1 MKVLQFAVLLI
12 LINWFEV
19 SAQQPTQIRLDV
31 HQKPLNEV
39 LLELKEK
46 YNLQFA
52 YDKDLLSNYQI
63 SVTRTFRSEQE
74 ALEFL
79 LNDLPL
85 ALEKSGN
92 VFLIFPES
100 GQRQTA
106 KKKQFTQISGQVMEV
121 QTYEPLP
128 FSYILINNKSIQ
140 SDRQGHFSFLA
151 SADTT
156 FDLRISH
163 LGYFIYD
170 TLFSGG
176 LNKEFLLTPK
186 IEQISEVKVEGNP
199 VERSTLIGDLPGKMK
214 INHRI
219 APVLPGYGDNSVFN
233 LLRLMPG
240 IVAAGEQ
247 SNDLLIWGSYESH
260 SRIQFDGF
268 TVFGLKNFN
277 DNISVVNPFVV
288 KNIDVYKGGYGA
300 KYRGRVEGI
309 VDITGK
315 NGSLQKPA
323 FTFNINN
330 TTVNSLLEIPVS
342 ENSSLMAAYRQ
353 TYYQLYDPTQL
364 NLFRRNEDTG
374 QQQGQG
380 PGTGGTNGQGGMQ
393 TGEIDFTV
401 QPDFNFRDANLK
413 YSVNGDN
420 GGEFYVSL
428 YGGGDKFSYNM
439 DAALTNNQLLRS
451 ESESNRQFG
460 GAAFYSQPWQ
470 NGNRTSFTA
479 GYSVFHREAT
489 EENRVVNTRHNR
501 TRISKN
507 IYSEN
512 EVDEFT
518 FKLEHTLPVK
528 DGNRFYFGAGI
539 ADNNVQFLRQ
549 SFGNDLIHLDNN
561 SPRIFGYVQNDW
573 PVTNF
578 LDLKNGFRLVYFNKL
593 GKVYTEPRIMA
604 TMHLTDKINFNAS
617 WGLYNQFL
625 AKTSLVDSLYN
636 VTYFWTNSD
645 GESIP
650 VLYGRHLVGG
660 ISCNNNGFTVSFEGY
675 HKKTNGLTRFFN
687 GTRFISRGFYQG
699 EGRSYGLDVYLKKEY
714 KRHLGWISYSWS
726 KTDEHFPFFVRN
738 YWRPAPHQ
746 QTHELKAAAIINLNR
761 FYVSAN
767 YVYGSGFER
776 FDFETADGNRLNR
789 EYSRLDAA
797 VVYKFRPE
805 KVKAEAGIS
814 VLNVFDTDNI
824 KYSNLR
830 RASVDEINFV
840 GIYTKAVPFT
850 PAVFFMLK
858 F

>member
-1 MKVLQFAVLLI
+1 MRIVQLVFLFVLLFS
-12 LINWFEV
+12 FEV
-19 SAQQPTQIRLDV
+19 LAQNTDEIRLDV
-31 HQKPLNEV
+31 QQKPLNEI

-46 YNLQFA
+46 YGLQFA
-52 YDKDLLSNYQI
+52 YDKDLLSTYEI
-63 SVTRTFRSEQE
+63 SVNRTFRSERD
-74 ALEFL
+74 ALEYL
-79 LNDLPL
+79 LKNVPL

-100 GQRQTA
+100 EERQTA
-106 KKKQFTQISGQVMEV
+106 RKKSFTKITGQVMEV

-128 FSYILINNKSIQ
+128 FSYILINNKPVQ

-156 FDLRISH
+156 FDMQISH

-170 TLFSGG
+170 TLFTGG

-186 IEQISEVKVEGNP
+186 MEQISEVTIESNP
-199 VERSTLIGDLPGKMK
+199 VERSTLIGDRPGKMK

-219 APVLPGYGDNSVFN
+219 APILAGYGDNSVFN

-240 IVAAGEQ
+240 ITAAGEQ

-277 DNISVVNPFVV
+277 DNISVINPFVV

-300 KYRGRVEGI
+300 KLGGRVGGI

-330 TTVNSLLEIPVS
+330 TTVNSLLEIPLS
-342 ENSSLMAAYRQ
+342 ENSSLLAAYRQ
-353 TYYQLYDPTQL
+353 TYYQLYDPTKL
-364 NLFRRNEDTG
+364 NLFRGNEDSN
-374 QQQGQG
+374 QQGQG
-380 PGTGGTNGQGGMQ
+380 NGPHGSNGKGGMQ

-413 YSVNGDN
+413 YSVNVDN

-428 YGGGDKFSYNM
+428 YGGGDSFSYNM
-439 DAALTNNQLLRS
+439 ESSTTNNLLKRS
-451 ESESNRQFG
+451 EEEKNRQFG
-460 GAAFYSQPWQ
+460 GAAFLSRPWE
-470 NGNRTSFTA
+470 NGSRTSFTA
-479 GYSVFHREAT
+479 SYSVFQRDAN
-489 EENRVVNTRHNR
+489 EENQVENTRFNQ
-501 TRISKN
+501 TRVSKN
-507 IYSEN
+507 ITSEN

-518 FKLEHTLPVK
+518 FKTEHTVPVK
-528 DGNRFYFGAGI
+528 NGNQFLFGAGFI
-539 ADNNVQFLRQ
+539 SNNVQFLRK
-549 SFGNDLIHLDNN
+549 SFDDEIINLDSN
-561 SPRIFGYVQNDW
+561 SPRIFGYAQNDW
-573 PVTNF
+573 PVSKL
-578 LDLKNGFRLVYFNKL
+578 LDLKSGVRFVYAANSEKIY
-593 GKVYTEPRIMA
+593 VEPRAMA
-604 TMHLTDKINFNAS
+604 TVHLTDEINFNAS
-617 WGLYNQFL
+617 WGLYNQFM
-625 AKTSLVDSLYN
+625 AKTSVVDSLFN
-636 VTYFWTNSD
+636 FTYFWTNSD

-650 VLYGRHLVGG
+650 VLHGRHLVGG
-660 ISCNNNGFTVSFEGY
+660 LSYNKNGFNFSLEGY
-675 HKKTNGLTRFFN
+675 HKKTSGLTRFFN
-687 GTRFISRGFYQG
+687 GTRFISRGFYEG

-714 KRHLGWISYSWS
+714 KKHMAWVSYSWS
-726 KTDEHFPFFVRN
+726 KTEEHFPFFVRN
-738 YWRPAPHQ
+738 YWNPAPHQ
-746 QTHELKAAAIINLNR
+746 QTHEMKAAAIINLNR
-761 FYVSAN
+761 FYVSSN

-776 FDFETADGNRLNR
+776 FNIDTENGTLLNR

-797 VVYKFRPE
+797 VVYKFRPG

-830 RASVDEINFV
+830 RASVDDINLV
-840 GIYTKAVPFT
+840 GIYAEAVPFT
-850 PAVFFMLK
+850 PAVFLMLK